1 MLGLGRMALT
11 LSLLEMVSQVD
22 PTIRQR
28 IKRQVF
34 LPGPKG
40 LAYAAQE

>member
-1 MLGLGRMALT
+1 MLGLGLIALA
-11 LSLLEMVSQVD
+11 LWLVEMVNQVD
-22 PTIRQR
+22 PTIRRR